1 MKPPEL
7 LFQHVSRRALAGAIA
22 IASLTLLSSL
32 GLMVLSGW
40 LITRA
45 WQAPPILDLAVAIT
59 AVRALGLS
67 RSVMRYVDRIVT
79 HRYAL
84 SALSSL
90 RVQVFQAAVS
100 QGNTPDVEAQRALGA
115 DAQRVTDLIVRSIVP
130 RGVAIV
136 LSVLAVA
143 GAVCLLPFAGLVLA
157 LGLLLTG
164 VVIPRWVSSDRWQ
177 AVHTAEVAARD
188 QLDESLDAVLNHR
201 VEFQAAGLKQRR
213 NARVVADS
221 QNMATVSA
229 NRLKRLAAIDATVV
243 AISGCTL
250 VLVTWLGLH
259 FYQGSPMWL
268 GMLVLL
274 AMSAFESHAPL
285 VEAATHHVIGTKAA
299 QRITAFMEQAV
310 HFPAPGIANAA
321 ESPTLRVQDLT
332 CAWGD
337 NTWNFDL
344 EFGQRHV
351 IRGPSGCGKTTLL
364 RTIAGLS
371 PVVSGS
377 VTIAGHKDTQS
388 LRTWTRLFAEDGYI
402 FATSIRENILV
413 ACPDATDELMYA
425 TARAVGLGPWLD
437 THDGLDTILND
448 GAESISSGQRRRLLL
463 ARALCST
470 APIVLLDEPTA
481 HIDDADGRRLLHMLV
496 HEPLPGALPQRSVI
510 VVTHMQ

>member
-1 MKPPEL
+1 MKPTDL

-100 QGNTPDVEAQRALGA
+100 QGHVSDTQAQRALGA

-130 RGVAIV
+130 RGVAV
-136 LSVLAVA
+136 ALSVLAVA
-143 GAVCLLPFAGLVLA
+143 GALCLLPFAGLVLA
-157 LGLLLTG
+157 LGLLFTG
-164 VVIPRWVSSDRWQ
+164 VVIPRWVGSDRWQ
-177 AVHTAEVAARD
+177 AIHTAEVAARD

-201 VEFQAAGLKQRR
+201 VEFQAAGLGDRR
-213 NARVVADS
+213 NARVVSDS
-221 QNMATVSA
+221 QNMATASA
-229 NRLKRLAAIDATVV
+229 HRLKRLAAIDATVV
-243 AISGCTL
+243 AVSGCTL
-250 VLVTWLGLH
+250 LLVTGLGLH

-299 QRITAFMEQAV
+299 QRMTAFMEQAV
-310 HFPAPGIANAA
+310 EFPAPGIANATEGPA
-321 ESPTLRVQDLT
+321 LRVEDLT

-337 NTWNFDL
+337 NTWNFDV

-377 VTIAGHKDTQS
+377 VTIAGHTDTHS
-388 LRTWTRLFAEDGYI
+388 LRTWTRLFSEDGYI

-413 ACPDATDELMYA
+413 ACPHASDELVYS

-437 THDGLDTILND
+437 AHDGLDTILSD

-463 ARALCST
+463 TRALCST

-481 HIDDADGRRLLHMLV
+481 HIDDADGRRLLHMLL